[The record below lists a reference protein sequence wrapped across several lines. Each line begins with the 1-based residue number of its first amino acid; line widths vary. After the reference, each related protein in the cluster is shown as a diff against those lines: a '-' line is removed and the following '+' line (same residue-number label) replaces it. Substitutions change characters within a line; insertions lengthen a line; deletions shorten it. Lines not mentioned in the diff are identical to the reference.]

1 MGVGV
6 AVMTRWVLALM
17 LRGLE
22 LLPLVLHRATDI
34 YQPTRT
40 EGAGFAGGVVDQETC
55 QPRCN
60 GCNSLLSILS
70 NGYKFESAVFSVLV
84 PPIPCLANHN
94 PDK

>member
-1 MGVGV
+1 
-6 AVMTRWVLALM
+6 MTRWVLALM

-22 LLPLVLHRATDI
+22 LLPLVLVLHRATDI
-34 YQPTRT
+34 YQPARA

-55 QPRCN
+55 RPRCN
-60 GCNSLLSILS
+60 GCNSLLSIFS
-70 NGYKFESAVFSVLV
+70 NGYKFESAVFLSS